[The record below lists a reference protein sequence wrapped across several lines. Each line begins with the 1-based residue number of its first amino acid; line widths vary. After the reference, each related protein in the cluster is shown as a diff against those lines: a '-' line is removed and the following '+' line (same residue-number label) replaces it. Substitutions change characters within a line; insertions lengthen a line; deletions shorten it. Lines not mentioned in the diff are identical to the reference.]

1 MSNASGNASSTVK
14 DRIDA
19 TEAPD
24 FNPDDQTPQ
33 PGPDSGSLYQTPRWR
48 TLMFRGAT
56 RACPA
61 CGKRGLFGWKVTIVE
76 DCPRCGLHFER
87 IEGHWIGAIGMNTI
101 FSFFMI
107 MLTLIVGLV
116 STFPD
121 FPVKELVLF
130 SVAVAIIHPILFQP
144 TAQTLWSAVDMLMRK
159 LEPNEVDW
167 RFVSRKP
174 IRKRQKSTS

>member
-1 MSNASGNASSTVK
+1 MISNYPV
-14 DRIDA
+14 
-19 TEAPD
+19 
-24 FNPDDQTPQ
+24 DQALTPR
-33 PGPDSGSLYQTPRWR
+33 PGPESGTPHQTPRWR
-48 TLMFRGAT
+48 TLIFRGLT

-61 CGKRGLFGWKVTIVE
+61 CGRRKLFGKSLTIVE

-107 MLTLIVGLV
+107 MVTLIVGLV

-121 FPVKELVLF
+121 FPVTELVIF
-130 SVAVAIIHPILFQP
+130 STGVAILHPILFQP

-159 LEPNEVDW
+159 LEPHEVDW
-167 RFVSRKP
+167 RLVTRKP
-174 IRKRQKSTS
+174 MKRNQTKKHALSD